1 MDALIIEATENS
13 PLISFDTESKIFEIV
28 GESRPENVREFYE
41 PILNWMDDCGTE
53 MSSNLNDENNA
64 TPITFN
70 FKLEY
75 FNSSSSKFILDIV
88 KKIYDYH
95 TKGIKIKVNWFF
107 DEGDEDMQEA
117 GEELSKMV
125 KFPFEY
131 VEITE

>member
-13 PLISFDTESKIFEIV
+13 PLISYNNDSKIFEIV

-41 PILNWMDDCGTE
+41 PILIWMDEFGTE
-53 MSSNLNDENNA
+53 MSANVNGDGNA
-64 TPITFN
+64 TSITFN

-131 VEITE
+131 IEITE